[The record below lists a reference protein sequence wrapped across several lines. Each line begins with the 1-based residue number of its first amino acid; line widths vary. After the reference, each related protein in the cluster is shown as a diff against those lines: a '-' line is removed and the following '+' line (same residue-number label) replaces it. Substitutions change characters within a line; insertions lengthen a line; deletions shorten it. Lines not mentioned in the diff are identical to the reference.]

1 MIQYSYNTQID
12 IIDDN
17 DTTTDIADLAYKSAY
32 NYNKTFNS
40 NSSHNSN
47 TTSREYVV
55 SREDFLLLQRIKA
68 QQRLNKENLQ
78 LNKNNEDISSSR
90 QLAQELLARDHTYNN
105 VDDRGNIVDMVP
117 TLPPRKP
124 KELSNIN
131 PYEERFQRYTK
142 SKYTVKNI
150 EGDEKEERNDNFGN
164 ERRPELPRRK
174 TDILERFQSNTK
186 QSTKSRKPEGIVFGI
201 VNIKHEKEIDLIDI
215 SDDDNDMNSR
225 IEENNKPKSTMNPI
239 VNRASK
245 PVNFLDSLQ
254 NRNLA
259 MSQNQ
264 EDLVKTTSKASTHRM
279 LDYLESLQQNPNTT
293 ITTKKETVS
302 KPLISSPNHVDYLD
316 SMQENRSTIITKHPQ
331 QSSFPSNYK
340 KFNSSK
346 SNQKS
351 TIESNTERFIESALK
366 KSESNYSLSLKKKP
380 LLPNKPNTLINFQ
393 INSSPKKI
401 ITNNKKEETSNND
414 HYIKL
419 PQLRKIEKPQIGNSL
434 EKKNQIQEYIGIPE
448 LKSVKKNKTL
458 PPPVN
463 KDTKPTYIEFPKLKS
478 LKKDKTLPPPV
489 NKNTKPNLPEALI
502 KHANLKTDDNFPNRH
517 IIKSKT
523 APAIP
528 SRKISMPEALKRAK
542 ELRENRNK
550 KAVNNDIPT
559 ETNTTITPTSDI
571 LNINSDSDKSLSIED
586 KLSKIL
592 LLQKRH
598 TVNEENPSHFFT
610 YTPTSSN
617 SIPSPSTSNISLSI
631 SSENSTP
638 SLNHPTKKRAK
649 GPKRKLPTK
658 I

>member
-12 IIDDN
+12 IIGDN
-17 DTTTDIADLAYKSAY
+17 DTATDIADLAYKSAY
-32 NYNKTFNS
+32 NYDKTFNS
-40 NSSHNSN
+40 NSSPNSN
-47 TTSREYVV
+47 TASREYVV

-78 LNKNNEDISSSR
+78 PNKNNEDISSSR
-90 QLAQELLARDHTYNN
+90 QLAQELLARDHTYNS
-105 VDDRGNIVDMVP
+105 VGDRGNIVDVVP
-117 TLPPRKP
+117 KLPSRKP
-124 KELSNIN
+124 KELSNID

-142 SKYTVKNI
+142 SKYTVKNM
-150 EGDEKEERNDNFGN
+150 EGDKKEERNDNFGN
-164 ERRPELPRRK
+164 ERRPELSRRK
-174 TDILERFQSNTK
+174 TGILERFQSNTN
-186 QSTKSRKPEGIVFGI
+186 QYMQSRKPEGTVFGT
-201 VNIKHEKEIDLIDI
+201 VNIKYEKEIDLIDI
-215 SDDDNDMNSR
+215 SDDDNDRNSR
-225 IEENNKPKSTMNPI
+225 IEENNKPKPTMNPF

-302 KPLISSPNHVDYLD
+302 KPLMSSSNHVDYLD

-340 KFNSSK
+340 KFDSSK

-351 TIESNTERFIESALK
+351 TVESNTERFIESALK

-380 LLPNKPNTLINFQ
+380 LLPNKPNTLVNFQ
-393 INSSPKKI
+393 INSSPKKT
-401 ITNNKKEETSNND
+401 ITNNKKEENPNND
-414 HYIKL
+414 HHIKIF
-419 PQLRKIEKPQIGNSL
+419 QLRKIEKPQMGNSS
-434 EKKNQIQEYIGIPE
+434 EKKNQIQEYIDIPE
-448 LKSVKKNKTL
+448 LKSVKKDRTL

-463 KDTKPTYIEFPKLKS
+463 KDTKPTYIELPKLKS
-478 LKKDKTLPPPV
+478 IRKDKTLPPPV
-489 NKNTKPNLPEALI
+489 NNNTKPNLPEALI

-559 ETNTTITPTSDI
+559 ETNTTITPTNDI
-571 LNINSDSDKSLSIED
+571 FTINSDSDKSLSIED

-592 LLQKRH
+592 FLQKRH
-598 TVNEENPSHFFT
+598 TVNEENPSHFST

-617 SIPSPSTSNISLSI
+617 SIPSPSISNTSLSI
-631 SSENSTP
+631 SSDNSTP
-638 SLNHPTKKRAK
+638 SLNHPTKRRAK